1 MKVLLMNERIQ
12 IQKAVVI
19 ADEIGNRKNGWEDY
33 FSCYA
38 TISGEDGRE
47 EAESGQTV
55 ENGTICFTVRYCSAV
70 SGISSTGYRILFR
83 GVIYN
88 IISVDHMNYKKKSMK
103 FRCER
108 ARR

>member
-1 MKVLLMNERIQ
+1 MKVSLLNEKVL
-12 IQKAVVI
+12 IQKAVVL
-19 ADEIGNRKNGWEDY
+19 ADEIGNRRNDWEDY

-38 TISGEDGRE
+38 TISGENGSE
-47 EAESGQTV
+47 KAEAGQTV
-55 ENGTICFTVRYCSAV
+55 EKDSICFTVRYCSAV
-70 SGISSTGYRILFR
+70 SGISSTGYRILFK

>member
-1 MKVLLMNERIQ
+1 MKVTLLNERIL

-19 ADEIGNRKNGWEDY
+19 ADEIGNRRNDWEDY

-38 TISGEDGRE
+38 TISGENGSE
-47 EAESGQTV
+47 KAEVGQTV
-55 ENGTICFTVRYCSAV
+55 EKGTICFTVRYCSAV
-70 SGISSTGYRILFR
+70 SDVSSTGYRILFK

>member
-1 MKVLLMNERIQ
+1 MKVSLLNEKIL
-12 IQKAVVI
+12 IQKAVVK
-19 ADEIGNRKNGWEDY
+19 ADEIGNRGNGWEEY

-38 TISGEDGRE
+38 TISGENGSE

-55 ENGTICFTVRYCSAV
+55 EKSTICFTVRYCSIV
-70 SGISSTGYRILFR
+70 SCISSTGYRIVFK

-88 IISVDHMNYKKKSMK
+88 IISVDHMNYKKKAMK
-103 FRCER
+103 LRCER

>member
-1 MKVLLMNERIQ
+1 MKVSLLNEKIL

-19 ADEIGNRKNGWEDY
+19 ADEIGNRRNDWEDY

-38 TISGEDGRE
+38 TISGENGSE
-47 EAESGQTV
+47 KAEVGQTV
-55 ENGTICFTVRYCSAV
+55 EKGTICFTVRYCRVV
-70 SGISSTGYRILFR
+70 SDVSSTGYRILFK

-88 IISVDHMNYKKKSMK
+88 IISLDHLNYKKKSMK